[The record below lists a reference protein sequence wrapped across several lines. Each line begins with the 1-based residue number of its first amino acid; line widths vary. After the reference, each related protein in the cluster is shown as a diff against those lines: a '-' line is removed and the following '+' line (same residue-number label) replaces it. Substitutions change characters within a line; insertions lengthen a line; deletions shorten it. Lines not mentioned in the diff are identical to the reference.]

1 MITLQPDSIQNVHP
15 DSLQDVLPQEVTS
28 SATPDSVRPRKFSV
42 YRIAQSMPNA
52 TPSQLDSAIQANLP
66 VRERHLSTRPDT
78 LNIPGLVGRN
88 PYASLDSLPVAYR
101 QGYFANDSLLHP
113 ELQVHPTGYVA
124 DPLPYRLWSD
134 DWVTGTLLIV
144 FLIGVFLIHRSRKF
158 FLLQAKNFFF
168 PTNEMKNASPIETSI
183 GGDTNFLTTL
193 LLSIMGALV
202 AFGYIQ
208 YEYGIFL
215 GTLSPY
221 VLLGLFVAG
230 WLLYFFFRRMI
241 YSFVNWIF
249 FNKEQRR
256 FFNEAYSFLL
266 SLEAILIFPA
276 ILVAVYFNIPPL
288 YCLFG
293 TLSLVI
299 LVKLLLAYKSY
310 FIFFKNLFG
319 SFHLIV
325 YLCALEVAPL
335 VIIWKILMRTVD
347 ILISKI

>member
-1 MITLQPDSIQNVHP
+1 MNTLQPDSLQNVQL

-28 SATPDSVRPRKFSV
+28 QAAPDSVRPRAFSV

-66 VRERHLSTRPDT
+66 EREHFLSTRPDT
-78 LNIPGLVGRN
+78 LNLPGLVGRN
-88 PYASLDSLPVAYR
+88 PYAFLDSLPVAYR
-101 QGYFANDSLLHP
+101 QGYFEGDSLLHP
-113 ELQVHPTGYVA
+113 EIRVRPSGYA
-124 DPLPYRLWSD
+124 AESLPYRLWRD
-134 DWVTGTLLIV
+134 DWITGTLLLI
-144 FLIGVFLIHRSRKF
+144 FLLGVYLIHRSRKF
-158 FLLQAKNFFF
+158 FLLQAKNFFY
-168 PTNEMKNASPIETSI
+168 PSNEMKNASLVETSI
-183 GGDTNFLTTL
+183 SSDANFLSAF

-202 AFGYIQ
+202 VFGYIQ

-215 GTLSPY
+215 GSVSPY
-221 VLLGLFVAG
+221 VLLGVFVVG
-230 WLLYFFFRRMI
+230 WLIYFIFRRMI

-249 FNKEQRR
+249 FSKEQRR

-266 SLEAILIFPA
+266 YLEAILIFPA
-276 ILVAVYFNIPPL
+276 ILVAIYFNLPPL

-293 TLSLVI
+293 ALGLVI
-299 LVKLLLAYKSY
+299 LVKVLLTYKSY

-319 SFHLIV
+319 SLHLIV